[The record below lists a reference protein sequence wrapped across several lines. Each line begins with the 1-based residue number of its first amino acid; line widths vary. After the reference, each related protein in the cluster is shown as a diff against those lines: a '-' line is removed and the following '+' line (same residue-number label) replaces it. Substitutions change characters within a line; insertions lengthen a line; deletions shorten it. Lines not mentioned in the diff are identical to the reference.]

1 MLDKSSKTAIK
12 KCILIDR
19 HEWDEFPD
27 EELNSKPDHD
37 DNLQVVEHFTCL
49 FFMLLDKE
57 LIELMLN
64 MNKMIPEMQTR
75 VAWSSIYE
83 FIQF

>member
-1 MLDKSSKTAIK
+1 MGYDVF
-12 KCILIDR
+12 ILIDI
-19 HEWDEFPD
+19 HEWDDFPNEEFY
-27 EELNSKPDHD
+27 SKPDND
-37 DNLQVVEHFTCL
+37 NNLQVVEHFTRL

-64 MNKMIPEMQTR
+64 MNKLIPEMQTR